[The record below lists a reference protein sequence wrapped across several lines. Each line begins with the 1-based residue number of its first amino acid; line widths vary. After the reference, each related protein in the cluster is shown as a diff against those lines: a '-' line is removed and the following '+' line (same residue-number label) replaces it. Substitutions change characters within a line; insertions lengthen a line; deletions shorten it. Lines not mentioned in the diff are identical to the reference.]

1 MKYITEIYNSKMD
14 KYGNCYWAF
23 KVTNVE
29 NKKSILARGD
39 AYSNISY
46 AVRKLDIDTYITEKE
61 MPIREFNRFTKGMVY
76 GGCGSDDV
84 AKFIKE
90 RIG

>member
-1 MKYITEIYNSKMD
+1 MKYIAEIYNSKMD
-14 KYGNCYWAF
+14 IYGNCYWAF

-29 NKKSILARGD
+29 SKYVVFATGSAE
-39 AYSNISY
+39 SNIEY
-46 AVRKLDIDTYITEKE
+46 GVRKLDSQAYITKKQ
-61 MPIREFNRFTKGMVY
+61 MPIREFNRFTKGMEY
-76 GGCGSDDV
+76 GGCSSDDV